1 MLDMDNMGQ
10 LTHVPTLI
18 NGIHNIMFIIGLLK
32 PTKTNTS
39 SIKNL
44 LISSY
49 KDSIVATE
57 ELFFYLP
64 KSIIERMKF

>member
-32 PTKTNTS
+32 PTKTNTG
-39 SIKNL
+39 SIKTL
-44 LISSY
+44 LKS
-49 KDSIVATE
+49 
-57 ELFFYLP
+57 FY
-64 KSIIERMKF
+64 